1 MIEQIK
7 LINNGEEAIS
17 FFAKYGNTTPIK
29 FIYCVLEENFNGINF
44 RPYDLKVIKQ
54 YANSKDI
61 NLSEYYTVSAHGIV
75 HVFIDK
81 NKSESKAATEVIS
94 LSDWMHEST
103 LFNIITNIPFFK
115 NYTQTKIFNLWKAN
129 MWYKRFQAKRDKL
142 IRYCFIGKPAF
153 SNHLIEFNKHAYD
166 L

>member
-81 NKSESKAATEVIS
+81 NKSG
-94 LSDWMHEST
+94 
-103 LFNIITNIPFFK
+103 
-115 NYTQTKIFNLWKAN
+115 Y
-129 MWYKRFQAKRDKL
+129 
-142 IRYCFIGKPAF
+142 FIL
-153 SNHLIEFNKHAYD
+153 HLILF
-166 L
+166 